1 MPLTA
6 EQKTQIKRILVAHR
20 RDVRVLVKKHKDDVR
35 KTVEELD
42 AVKMKKIKRII
53 ESA

>member
-6 EQKTQIKRILVAHR
+6 DQKAKIKQILAAHR
-20 RDVRVLVKKHKDDVR
+20 RDVRTLVKKHKQEIV

-42 AVKMKKIKRII
+42 AVKTKKIKRII